1 MILDNKQTKN
11 KKPKKISR
19 IQNFP
24 QDTMANF
31 KEISNPC
38 PVGWSSGL
46 KDLDTYK
53 DHWPHVAFKIG
64 KENNSAGEKA
74 ESSQSENTS

>member
-1 MILDNKQTKN
+1 
-11 KKPKKISR
+11 
-19 IQNFP
+19 
-24 QDTMANF
+24 MANF

-64 KENNSAGEKA
+64 KEYHKKILRIKY
-74 ESSQSENTS
+74 

>member
-1 MILDNKQTKN
+1 
-11 KKPKKISR
+11 
-19 IQNFP
+19 
-24 QDTMANF
+24 MANF

-64 KENNSAGEKA
+64 KENLINLY
-74 ESSQSENTS
+74 